1 MQQTCLQC
9 GKMQNSLQAPKATDC
24 LVLHLNLISPTRR
37 GRVVDAGCCM
47 IEIAK

>member
-9 GKMQNSLQAPKATDC
+9 GKMLNSLQAPTDC
-24 LVLHLNLISPTRR
+24 LVLHLHLISPTRR